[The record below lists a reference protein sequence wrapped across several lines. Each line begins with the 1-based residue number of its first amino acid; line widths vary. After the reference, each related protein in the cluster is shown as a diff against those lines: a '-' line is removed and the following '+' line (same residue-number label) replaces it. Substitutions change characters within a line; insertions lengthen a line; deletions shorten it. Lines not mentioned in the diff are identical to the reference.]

1 VVCLLIVPYKE
12 TVNINCRVLVRREL
26 DRRLKLRPSLE
37 IHDVVSRMIAT
48 SVVPFFP
55 FVTYRVKLLYEKC
68 YAATS
73 IATRRGRESI
83 SISEKLYSVK
93 LDNMFYQIVSISGLI
108 TIMIFFFCG
117 SLRILRHVLEIHCE
131 YLIKR

>member
-12 TVNINCRVLVRREL
+12 TVNINYRVSVRREL

-55 FVTYRVKLLYEKC
+55 FVTYRVKYYMRNAMQLP
-68 YAATS
+68 A
-73 IATRRGRESI
+73 
-83 SISEKLYSVK
+83 
-93 LDNMFYQIVSISGLI
+93 
-108 TIMIFFFCG
+108 
-117 SLRILRHVLEIHCE
+117 
-131 YLIKR
+131 